1 MVGGTVGLMVAW
13 IGTPTAAVLLHLVF
27 QIAFHVAIG
36 LILISLG
43 FNITLMTA
51 FDFAATARILSR
63 PAAVRLRLETGGLGQ
78 T

>member
-1 MVGGTVGLMVAW
+1 MVAW

-51 FDFAATARILSR
+51 FDLAATTQY
-63 PAAVRLRLETGGLGQ
+63 PAPHPGFAIMRHT
-78 T
+78 